1 MVEIGKF
8 CDGLKQLSLGKV
20 INDAAFFF
28 FFFGSSNWSFFH
40 DSNSRPTKY

>member
-28 FFFGSSNWSFFH
+28 FFWGLVIGVFFH